1 MPEPES
7 AADPVS
13 VFVARRYWPGSFWL
27 VVGTVLSMRTFGTA
41 ADDVVVLPATS
52 RTTMRS

>member
-13 VFVARRYWPGSFWL
+13 VFVVRRYWPGSFWL

-41 ADDVVVLPATS
+41 ADVVVLPATS